1 MSYQVK
7 VSGIVH
13 SLDPIFSPTG
23 YAKAV
28 FTTTDDL
35 EVGANG
41 KELLFKFTNEF
52 NTECID
58 KLLSSLI
65 TESRNVDWKLEVK
78 EIK

>member
-28 FTTTDDL
+28 FTTTQDL

-41 KELLFKFTNEF
+41 KELLFKFTELF
-52 NTECID
+52 TTDCID

-78 EIK
+78 EDR

>member
-1 MSYQVK
+1 MYKVK
-7 VSGIVH
+7 VAGVVH
-13 SLDPIFSPTG
+13 SLDPIFSPSG

-41 KELLFKFTNEF
+41 KELLFKFTQLF
-52 NTECID
+52 TTDCID
-58 KLLSSLI
+58 NLLSSLI

-78 EIK
+78 ES